1 MINDL
6 LLLSGI
12 DIPFID
18 AQINIHQP
26 KIKEIAYIGED
37 AFFTGCSLLNFSKDM
52 LNTEDKIS
60 LENKTNFEVFMS
72 IMRDK
77 NTTLKKNR
85 VSVMMVL
92 ALLFPDYNIQL
103 VDNGIALI
111 KKDEP
116 PHFISKLNFEEFK
129 SILIDMFCLNKKNKD
144 DLTYNP
150 QSRKAKEIAE
160 KLMRG
165 RKRAAELK
173 GEDPEKVAVLSRYVS
188 ILAVGE
194 SKSIDSL
201 LQYTVYQLFDEFE
214 RFNLKTDFD
223 AYFQMK
229 LVGAKDLEEV
239 ENWMKDIHK
248 KGI

>member
-1 MINDL
+1 
-6 LLLSGI
+6 
-12 DIPFID
+12 
-18 AQINIHQP
+18 
-26 KIKEIAYIGED
+26 
-37 AFFTGCSLLNFSKDM
+37 
-52 LNTEDKIS
+52 
-60 LENKTNFEVFMS
+60 
-72 IMRDK
+72 
-77 NTTLKKNR
+77 
-85 VSVMMVL
+85 MVL
-92 ALLFPDYNIQL
+92 TLLFPEYNIQL
-103 VDNGIALI
+103 NDNGIALI
-111 KKDEP
+111 KKNEP

-129 SILIDMFCLNKKNKD
+129 TILVKMFCLDRKNKD
-144 DLTYNP
+144 DLAYNP
-150 QSRKAKEIAE
+150 QGSKAKEIAE

-173 GEDPEKVAVLSRYVS
+173 GENPEKVAVLSRYIS

-239 ENWMKDIHK
+239 ENWMKDIH
-248 KGI
+248 

>member
-1 MINDL
+1 MLNEL
-6 LLLSGI
+6 QLLSGI
-12 DIPFID
+12 DIPFVE
-18 AQINIHQP
+18 AQVSIHQP
-26 KIKEIAYIGED
+26 TIKEIAYIGEE
-37 AFFTGCSLLNFSKDM
+37 AFFTGCGLLNFSKDI

-77 NTTLKKNR
+77 NTALKQNK
-85 VSVMMVL
+85 VSAMMVL
-92 ALLFPDYNIQL
+92 TLLFPEYNIQL
-103 VDNGIALI
+103 NDNGIALI
-111 KKDEP
+111 KKNEP

-129 SILIDMFCLNKKNKD
+129 TILVKMFCLDRKSKD
-144 DLTYNP
+144 DLAYNP
-150 QSRKAKEIAE
+150 QGSKAKEIAE

-173 GEDPEKVAVLSRYVS
+173 GENPEKVAVLSRYIS

-239 ENWMKDIHK
+239 ENWMKDIH
-248 KGI
+248 